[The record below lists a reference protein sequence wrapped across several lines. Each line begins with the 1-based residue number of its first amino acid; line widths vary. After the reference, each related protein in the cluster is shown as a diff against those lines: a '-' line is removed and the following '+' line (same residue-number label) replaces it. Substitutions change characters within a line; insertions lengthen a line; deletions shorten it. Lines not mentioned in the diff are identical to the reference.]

1 VNRTGGPTASSR
13 RVPVRWTLS
22 AHARR
27 LLTLALTGLLLA
39 VVSGRPELA
48 GVAAPA
54 LLLLAPRKYPH
65 NDWLHVTVAASA
77 THLFEGETATLDV
90 SVEGQGEHEVELALR
105 TADPVVPGEGAAGSA
120 GPHTRIA
127 FTVERWGRWP
137 VGTIGIVLRDR
148 WHMYQG
154 RAELQLRRMDTYPAA
169 AAQRT
174 RVILGRLPDRLGEHP
189 ARTPGPGT
197 EFAAVR
203 PYVPGDAQR
212 RINWPA
218 TTRRGRLQLNT
229 FAAERAQDVIIVV
242 DGMSD
247 VGPAGSSSLDVAIR
261 GAAGTAR
268 AYLAVRDRVGFIS
281 FGGGL
286 HWLTPGLGDRQF
298 YRIVEAVLGS
308 AGVWNAAGWSPSA
321 QVQRL
326 PRSAMPPGALVIA
339 FSPLLHHRFIEA
351 IRELRERGF
360 PVLIVNVL
368 NHEPG
373 STASS
378 LGRLASRLWRMEQ
391 QAVSFSLHELG
402 IPVVRWD
409 GRISLD
415 LPLAPY
421 TRHRM
426 AVHR

>member
-1 VNRTGGPTASSR
+1 MNSAGPGRSSR
-13 RVPVRWTLS
+13 EVPVRWALS

-27 LLTLALTGLLLA
+27 LLTLALAGLLLA

-54 LLLLAPRKYPH
+54 LLLLAPRRYSH
-65 NDWLHVTVAASA
+65 NDWLHVTVTTSA
-77 THLFEGETATLDV
+77 TRLFEGETVTLDV
-90 SVEGQGEHEVELALR
+90 RVEGQGENGVELTLR
-105 TADPVVPGEGAAGSA
+105 TADPVLPGEGANRTA
-120 GPHTRIA
+120 GPHARIA

-137 VGTIGIVLRDR
+137 IGSIGIVLRDR

-154 RAELQLRRMDTYPAA
+154 RAELRLRRLDTYPAA

-189 ARTPGPGT
+189 ARTPGSGT

-242 DGMSD
+242 DGMND

-298 YRIVEAVLGS
+298 YRIVDAVLGS

-321 QVQRL
+321 QVERL

-373 STASS
+373 TASGS
-378 LGRLASRLWRMEQ
+378 LGRLARRIWRMEL
-391 QAVSFSLHELG
+391 QAVRFSLGELG
-402 IPVVRWD
+402 IPVVHWD
-409 GRISLD
+409 GQSSLD

-421 TRHRM
+421 TRHRI

>member
-1 VNRTGGPTASSR
+1 VNGGAPGPASR
-13 RVPVRWTLS
+13 RLPVRWALS
-22 AHARR
+22 PHARR

-54 LLLLAPRKYPH
+54 LLLLAPRRYSP
-65 NDWLHVTVAASA
+65 NDWIRVTVTPTA
-77 THLFEGETATLDV
+77 TRLFEGETVVLDV
-90 SVEGQGEHEVELALR
+90 RVEGHGEHGVELELR
-105 TADPVVPGEGAAGSA
+105 TAEPVRPGEGARRTV
-120 GPHTRIA
+120 GPHARIA

-137 VGTIGIVLRDR
+137 VGSIGVRLRDR
-148 WHMYQG
+148 WHIYQG
-154 RAELQLRRMDTYPAA
+154 WAELPLSRFDTYPAP

-174 RVILGRLPDRLGEHP
+174 RVILGRLPDRFGEHP
-189 ARTPGPGT
+189 ARAPGPGT

-203 PYVPGDAQR
+203 PYVPGDPQR

-242 DGMSD
+242 DGMND
-247 VGPAGSSSLDVAIR
+247 VGPPGSSSLDVAIR

-308 AGVWNAAGWSPSA
+308 AGVWNAPGWSPSA
-321 QVQRL
+321 QVERL

-351 IRELRERGF
+351 VRDLRERGF
-360 PVLIVNVL
+360 SVLIVNVL

-373 STASS
+373 TGTTTLS
-378 LGRLASRLWRMEQ
+378 RLARRIWRMEQ

-402 IPVVRWD
+402 IPVVHWD
-409 GRISLD
+409 GTSSLD